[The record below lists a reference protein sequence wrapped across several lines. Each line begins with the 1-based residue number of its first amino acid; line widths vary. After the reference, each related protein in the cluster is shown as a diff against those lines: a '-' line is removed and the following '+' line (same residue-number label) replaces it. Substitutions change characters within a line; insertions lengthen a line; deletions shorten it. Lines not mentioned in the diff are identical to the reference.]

1 MKRIR
6 QISCITA
13 AIMLLTS
20 CGGEKKETETDTKD
34 ELPIVKVEKVTEQSV
49 PQISTYTATVEA
61 YKKNNITSSTANRI
75 KKILVDVGSVVAPG
89 QIVVV
94 LDNVNIAQMKLRL
107 DNQKLNYDRAVEL
120 LNIGGGTQQT
130 VDQLRT
136 EYEAAKRQY
145 ENMVENTSLVSPI
158 GGVVTARNYDSGDMT
173 GQLPIVT
180 IEQMQPVKILV
191 NISEQDFTKVKV
203 GMNVK
208 VKLDVYGDEEFAGKI
223 SILHPTIDPN
233 TRTFV
238 AEIEIPNKDKRVR
251 PGMFARVEMNF
262 GSAERVVVPD
272 RAIVKQS
279 GSNTRFVYIYKDGKV
294 YFSKVEIGQ
303 RMGDR
308 YELISGVENNSDVVT
323 SGQSRLADGVAV
335 KLVK

>member
-20 CGGEKKETETDTKD
+20 CGGEKKETKTDPAD

-75 KKILVDVGSVVAPG
+75 KKILVDVGSVVSPG
-89 QIVVV
+89 QTVVI

-203 GMNVK
+203 EMNVK

-272 RAIVKQS
+272 RAIVKQT

-303 RMGDR
+303 RLGDR

>member
-1 MKRIR
+1 MKRIK
-6 QISCITA
+6 QMSCIA
-13 AIMLLTS
+13 AVIVLLTS
-20 CGGEKKETETDTKD
+20 CGGEKKETKAEAKE
-34 ELPIVKVEKVTEQSV
+34 ELPVVKVEKVSVQSV

-61 YKKNNITSSTANRI
+61 YKKNNITSSTVNRI
-75 KKILVDVGSVVAPG
+75 KKILVDVGSVVVPG
-89 QIVVV
+89 QTVVV

-130 VDQLRT
+130 VDQLKT

-158 GGVVTARNYDSGDMT
+158 PGVVTARNYDDGDMT
-173 GQLPIVT
+173 GQLPILT

-203 GMNVK
+203 GMKVK

-223 SILHPTIDPN
+223 SILHPTIDPD

-238 AEIEIPNKDKRVR
+238 AEIEIPNRDKRVR

-262 GSAERVVVPD
+262 GSADRVVVPD
-272 RAIVKQS
+272 RAIVKQT
-279 GSNTRFVYIYKDGKV
+279 GSSVRFVYVYKDGKV
-294 YFSKVEIGQ
+294 YFNKVEIGQ
-303 RMGDR
+303 RLGNR
-308 YELISGVENNSDVVT
+308 YELISGVENNSEVVI

-335 KLVK
+335 KLAN

>member
-1 MKRIR
+1 MKRIK

-13 AIMLLTS
+13 AIMLLTACS
-20 CGGEKKETETDTKD
+20 GEKKETKTDAKE
-34 ELPIVKVEKVTEQSV
+34 ELPIVKVEKVSEQSV

-61 YKKNNITSSTANRI
+61 YKKNNITSSTVNRI

-89 QIVVV
+89 QTVVI

-120 LNIGGGTQQT
+120 LNIGGGTQQP
-130 VDQLRT
+130 VDQLKT
-136 EYEAAKRQY
+136 EYEASKRQY

-208 VKLDVYGDEEFAGKI
+208 VKLDVYGEEEFAGKI
-223 SILHPTIDPN
+223 KILHPTIDPN

-262 GSAERVVVPD
+262 GSADRVVVPD
-272 RAIVKQS
+272 RAIVKQT

-294 YFSKVEIGQ
+294 YFNQVETGQ
-303 RMGDR
+303 RMGNS